1 MAKLDPIKPNL
12 PSDLNILV
20 RRDQSVFIRRSIE
33 DIQHHLIL
41 GSLLAALVVFLFL
54 RNFRSTIIA
63 ATAIPVSL
71 IATFTVMKAF
81 GFTLNNMTLLALSL
95 ATGIVIDDAIVV
107 LENIFR
113 YVEEKGVSPRE
124 AAAAAT
130 NEIGL
135 AVMATTLSLVV
146 IFLPV
151 VFVTGTLGQY
161 LLSFGIASA
170 AAILFSMFVSFTLTP
185 ALCTMWL
192 KPSDSKH
199 PGSKDRGLY
208 AAMDRLYG

>member
-1 MAKLDPIKPNL
+1 MAKLDEIRPSL
-12 PSDLNILV
+12 PADLQIAV
-20 RRDQSVFIRRSIE
+20 QRDQSVFIRKSID

-71 IATFTVMKAF
+71 IGTFAVMKVF

-95 ATGIVIDDAIVV
+95 AIGTVIDDDIVD
-107 LENIFR
+107 LENILR

-124 AAAAAT
+124 AAAEAT

-135 AVMATTLSLVV
+135 AVMATTFSLVV
-146 IFLPV
+146 IFVPV
-151 VFVTGTLGQY
+151 AFMTGQIGRYFYSLG
-161 LLSFGIASA
+161 LTSA
-170 AAILFSMFVSFTLTP
+170 AAS
-185 ALCTMWL
+185 
-192 KPSDSKH
+192 
-199 PGSKDRGLY
+199 
-208 AAMDRLYG
+208 